1 MTLTEASFWTRR
13 LGVIAIIAI
22 LIVGITLSI
31 IFWPKKIKPP
41 EEYLIPNYACTDT
54 KEEFLEKALLDIP
67 SLEIDPASEAL
78 FSVNTDTGKVNT
90 LPSIINVY
98 KYDLKTQ
105 SSQALFEAENIAARL
120 GFDKEKMTGDDQDVY
135 VWRDPVNKRRLTV
148 YKRNM
153 NFRLETDV
161 QQMRMVSDHYGGTLP
176 DEATAKT
183 RARSILSSLG
193 KLDDTMQNTSEDSI
207 GITYIRINSDG
218 TYRKAASLSQADLIR
233 VNFRR
238 EKSMITIS
246 SNLVGAEEMVKEM
259 IKAVGKEPTKVATTI
274 NDKKVDIY
282 TFDALVTLPR
292 IQDTNISVYIGPENK
307 ESKLQSNLRSL
318 YQIDFTYWPVFP
330 DSCGTYPLITTQAA
344 LDKVMAGEGK
354 IVYLYEKDGDFVSEY
369 MQKNVKRFTITE
381 NVRIVY
387 YETPEEQE
395 FLVPVYLFSGEAEFA
410 DGMKGD
416 FDIYYPAIDYDNIQ
430 NKRVSTPPPEEEVE
444 KKDTFF

>member
-13 LGVIAIIAI
+13 FGVIVLVVIFIM
-22 LIVGITLSI
+22 GITLSI
-31 IFWPKKIKPP
+31 LFWPKKVKPP
-41 EEYLIPNYACTDT
+41 EEYLIPNYACTNT
-54 KEEFLEKALLDIP
+54 KEEFLEKAVLDIP
-67 SLEIDPASEAL
+67 SLKIDPASEAL
-78 FSVNTDTGKVNT
+78 FTVNTDTGKVNT
-90 LPSIINVY
+90 LPSVINVY
-98 KYDLKTQ
+98 KYDIQTQ
-105 SSQALFEAENIAARL
+105 SSQALFEAQNIAAKL
-120 GFDKEKMTGDDQDVY
+120 GFEKENVIGDDKDVY
-135 VWRDPVNKRRLTV
+135 MWRDPVNKRRLTV

-153 NFRLETDV
+153 NFKLETDV
-161 QQMRMVSDHYGGTLP
+161 EQIRTASNLYGGSLP
-176 DEATAKT
+176 DEMTAKT
-183 RARSILSSLG
+183 RARNILNSLG
-193 KLDDTMQNTSEDSI
+193 VLDDTMQNTTEDSI
-207 GITYIRINSDG
+207 GITFIRIDSDG

-292 IQDTNISVYIGPENK
+292 IQDTNISVYIGPENT
-307 ESKLQSNLRSL
+307 ESNLQSNLKSL
-318 YQIDFTYWPVFP
+318 YQIDFTYWPIYP

-344 LDKVMAGEGK
+344 LDKVMGGEGK
-354 IVYLYEKDGDFVSEY
+354 LVYLYERDGDFVSEY
-369 MQKNVKRFTITE
+369 MQKNVKKFTITE

-395 FLVPVYLFSGEAEFA
+395 YLIPVYLFSGEAEFA
-410 DGMKGD
+410 DGIMGE

-430 NKRVSTPPPEEEVE
+430 DKRISAPPPEIEE
-444 KKDTFF
+444 KSTFF